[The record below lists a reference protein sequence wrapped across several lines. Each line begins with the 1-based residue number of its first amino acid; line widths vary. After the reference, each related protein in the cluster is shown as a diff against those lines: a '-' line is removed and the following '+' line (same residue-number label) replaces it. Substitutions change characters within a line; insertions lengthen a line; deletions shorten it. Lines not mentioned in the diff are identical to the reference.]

1 MRTNKIYCADFQ
13 MNKLGRAR
21 GALSDKARAVSNG
34 SESFPQEIKMKIRR
48 RTVPGITLAILMLA
62 FVSACSQ
69 PAANTNGAGTAANAN
84 TTKPAA
90 TTTPATTAAAPPTGA
105 LSTPTNT
112 FMAFYEASKKNDV
125 PGVIR
130 ILSKDSLDFLTAEAK
145 KENKSLEAAL
155 TESLKT
161 ANVPQTAPE
170 TRNEKIDGDKATLE
184 VKAEK
189 TNDWDTF
196 NFVKE
201 NNEWKLRLG
210 ME

>member
-1 MRTNKIYCADFQ
+1 
-13 MNKLGRAR
+13 
-21 GALSDKARAVSNG
+21 
-34 SESFPQEIKMKIRR
+34 MKILRS
-48 RTVPGITLAILMLA
+48 TVPGITLAILMLA
-62 FVSACSQ
+62 LASACSQ
-69 PAANTNGAGTAANAN
+69 PATNTNGAGTTSNTNAS
-84 TTKPAA
+84 KPAA
-90 TTTPATTAAAPPTGA
+90 TTTPATTAAAPAGA

-145 KENKSLEAAL
+145 KENKTLETAL

-161 ANVPQTAPE
+161 ADVPKTTPE

-184 VKAEK
+184 VKDDK
-189 TNDWDTF
+189 SSNWDTF

-201 NNEWKLRLG
+201 NNEWKLKLG
-210 ME
+210 IE

>member
-1 MRTNKIYCADFQ
+1 
-13 MNKLGRAR
+13 
-21 GALSDKARAVSNG
+21 
-34 SESFPQEIKMKIRR
+34 MKIRHSAAL
-48 RTVPGITLAILMLA
+48 GITLAIVTLA
-62 FVSACSQ
+62 FASACSK
-69 PAANTNGAGTAANAN
+69 PATNTNGAGTASNANAS
-84 TTKPAA
+84 KPAA
-90 TTTPATTAAAPPTGA
+90 TTTTPATTAAPTGA

-145 KENKSLEAAL
+145 KENKTLEAAL

-161 ANVPQTAPE
+161 ADVPKTTPE

-184 VKAEK
+184 VKDDK
-189 TNDWDTF
+189 STNWDTF

-201 NNEWKLRLG
+201 NNEWKLKLG
-210 ME
+210 LE